1 MRDEH
6 CEVICKTV
14 LECVKHLSTVHTRF
28 MGSSS
33 NATLSTVGKM
43 NDDLYAEVKSIID
56 TVLKEGGDG
65 GGDSGGT
72 SGEYNGTTSG
82 GGFVAPKILSRGET
96 RAPILSVGVGT
107 MVYVRASS
115 HLRALMGDADSA
127 KVGDEFEVTE
137 ELAQRGAGPYT
148 PANDDGVYVD
158 GANVAGCKAFL
169 GAGRYFIL
177 CGGSFGGS
185 NNSTLFC
192 MRIA

>member
-56 TVLKEGGDG
+56 TVLKEGG
-65 GGDSGGT
+65 GDS
-72 SGEYNGTTSG
+72 GTTSG
-82 GGFVAPKILSRGET
+82 GGFVAPKIISRGET
-96 RAPILSVGVGT
+96 KAPILSVGVGT

-115 HLRALMGDADSA
+115 HLRALMGDSDSA

>member
-33 NATLSTVGKM
+33 NATLSMVGKM
-43 NDDLYAEVKSIID
+43 NDDLYTEVKSIID
-56 TVLKEGGDG
+56 TVLRDG
-65 GGDSGGT
+65 GGDSG
-72 SGEYNGTTSG
+72 STSG
-82 GGFVAPKILSRGET
+82 GISGEWSGFVLPTMISRGDT
-96 RAPILSVGVGT
+96 GAPILSVGVGT

-115 HLRALMGDADSA
+115 HLRALMGNPDTA

-137 ELAQRGAGPYT
+137 EMAQTGQAPYT
-148 PANDDGVYVD
+148 PCNDAGKYVD
-158 GANVAGCKAFL
+158 SGRFPGCKAFL
-169 GAGRYFIL
+169 CAGRYFVI
-177 CGGSFGGS
+177 CGGTFGGS
-185 NNSTLFC
+185 NDSVLLC